1 MRRTRLKGSRTIYY
15 RASVACWMLT
25 GILLTAPAAFAD
37 DTDRARN
44 DAGLGM
50 ATVLA
55 NVFYMPVKIGYAAVG
70 GVTGG
75 LGYLLTGGNREVAEK
90 VWVPALGGDYVL
102 SRDMVAG
109 EDEIDF
115 SGERDPDL

>member
-1 MRRTRLKGSRTIYY
+1 MGESGCRVRAGGRMRAAALF
-15 RASVACWMLT
+15 VAMT
-25 GILLTAPAAFAD
+25 VMAPPVSAD
-37 DTDRARN
+37 DVDRAKG

-55 NVFYMPVKIGYAAVG
+55 NAFYMPVKIGYAAVG

-75 LGYLLTGGNREVAEK
+75 LGYLLTGGNRQVAER

-109 EDEIDF
+109 EDKIKF
-115 SGERDPDL
+115 SGDRDPDL

>member
-1 MRRTRLKGSRTIYY
+1 
-15 RASVACWMLT
+15 MLT